1 MENTDDLEPRKL
13 PTQRRSRET
22 VQALLE
28 ATARVLKESG
38 YAGATTNRIAE
49 VAGVS
54 IGSLY
59 QYFPGKEALVF
70 ALTRDHAEEQLRL
83 LSSLVGSLT
92 APLPDLIRSLIQALI
107 QAHTGDP
114 DVHRAMTEQMLHLG
128 LEPYI
133 EVQNRARTVVQHL
146 LLLRQHE
153 VTVDDPEMAA
163 WLLVTT
169 AESAIHAALLED
181 PARLRAPA
189 FEDALVTM
197 LTRYL
202 QPAPLP
208 PPAAG

>member
-128 LEPYI
+128 LEPYM

-146 LLLRQHE
+146 LRLRQHE

-208 PPAAG
+208 PRAAG